1 MNFKARYTKKY
12 GVSGFNKPKKTPNHP
27 TKSHIVVTK
36 VGDRV
41 KVIRFGQQGVSGS
54 PKKEGESA
62 KDRNRRTQKPDYVSS
77 EIKKVSEVDLK
88 KALMEVKESNRK
100 IRESFRVDR
109 ETLAFRTG
117 KVKW

>member
-1 MNFKARYTKKY
+1 MNRFIEITRITVSNLWLTLCVCFISISNLSFK
-12 GVSGFNKPKKTPNHP
+12 VMS
-27 TKSHIVVTK
+27 KS
-36 VGDRV
+36 
-41 KVIRFGQQGVSGS
+41 
-54 PKKEGESA
+54 
-62 KDRNRRTQKPDYVSS
+62 QKPDYVSS

-117 KVKW
+117 R

>member
-1 MNFKARYTKKY
+1 M
-12 GVSGFNKPKKTPNHP
+12 S
-27 TKSHIVVTK
+27 KS
-36 VGDRV
+36 
-41 KVIRFGQQGVSGS
+41 
-54 PKKEGESA
+54 
-62 KDRNRRTQKPDYVSS
+62 QKPDYVSS

-117 KVKW
+117 R